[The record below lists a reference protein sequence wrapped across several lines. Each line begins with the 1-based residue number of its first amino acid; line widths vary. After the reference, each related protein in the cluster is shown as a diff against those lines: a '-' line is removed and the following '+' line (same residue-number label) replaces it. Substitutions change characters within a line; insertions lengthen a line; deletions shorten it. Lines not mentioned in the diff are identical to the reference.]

1 MEGRN
6 RIDAI
11 DRIILHK
18 LSLYQSLDL
27 VELWYELGE
36 DDALKE
42 RMTREEL
49 SSRLES
55 LMVQGLVEQVK
66 KSEGEIHWVWKGS

>member
-42 RMTREEL
+42 RVTREEL

>member
-1 MEGRN
+1 MEGHN

-27 VELWYELGE
+27 VELWCELGE

-42 RMTREEL
+42 RVTEEEL

-55 LMVQGLVEQVK
+55 LMVQGLVERVEK
-66 KSEGEIHWVWKGS
+66 REGEIHWVWKRS

>member
-1 MEGRN
+1 MEGDN

-42 RMTREEL
+42 CVTREEL

-55 LMVQGLVEQVK
+55 LMVQGLVERVE
-66 KSEGEIHWVWKGS
+66 KSEGEIHWVLKGS

>member
-1 MEGRN
+1 VEGHN

-42 RMTREEL
+42 RVTREEL

-55 LMVQGLVEQVK
+55 LMVQGLVEQVEK
-66 KSEGEIHWVWKGS
+66 REGEIHWVWKGS

>member
-1 MEGRN
+1 MEGHN

-42 RMTREEL
+42 RVTREEL

-55 LMVQGLVEQVK
+55 LMVQGLVEQVEK
-66 KSEGEIHWVWKGS
+66 REGEIHWVWKGS

>member
-42 RMTREEL
+42 RLTEEEL

>member
-1 MEGRN
+1 MEGDN

-42 RMTREEL
+42 RVTREEL

-55 LMVQGLVEQVK
+55 LMIQGLVEQVK
-66 KSEGEIHWVWKGS
+66 KSEGEIHWVLKGS

>member
-1 MEGRN
+1 MGGDN
-6 RIDAI
+6 RIDPI
-11 DRIILHK
+11 DRMILHK

-42 RMTREEL
+42 RVTREEL

-55 LMVQGLVEQVK
+55 LMVQGLVERVEK
-66 KSEGEIHWVWKGS
+66 REGEIHWVWKRS